1 MGCCQDKDHQ
11 TSDEQAKEEGNEE
24 GREGWTRL
32 GKRVQGAS
40 GSGNGRGKCPK
51 GTAPRG
57 WTRENRTKLSGLLAL
72 SGNEVDLD
80 NIGRRKQRSNE
91 SLLITVLWRRLSMF
105 SRRGSSRSSKRLSEQ
120 TQKQDSQ
127 IQERKREGSH
137 KEPEKG

>member
-1 MGCCQDKDHQ
+1 MGCCQDKDRQ
-11 TSDEQAKEEGNEE
+11 TSDDQAREDGNEE
-24 GREGWTRL
+24 GRTRL
-32 GKRVQGAS
+32 T
-40 GSGNGRGKCPK
+40 NGRG
-51 GTAPRG
+51 
-57 WTRENRTKLSGLLAL
+57 N
-72 SGNEVDLD
+72 GNDLD

-105 SRRGSSRSSKRLSEQ
+105 SRRGSSKRASEQ

>member
-24 GREGWTRL
+24 GRE
-32 GKRVQGAS
+32 
-40 GSGNGRGKCPK
+40 
-51 GTAPRG
+51 
-57 WTRENRTKLSGLLAL
+57 
-72 SGNEVDLD
+72 GNEVDLD

-105 SRRGSSRSSKRLSEQ
+105 SRRGSSRSSK
-120 TQKQDSQ
+120 QDSQ

>member
-11 TSDEQAKEEGNEE
+11 TSDERGREE
-24 GREGWTRL
+24 GREE
-32 GKRVQGAS
+32 
-40 GSGNGRGKCPK
+40 GND
-51 GTAPRG
+51 
-57 WTRENRTKLSGLLAL
+57 
-72 SGNEVDLD
+72 VDLD
-80 NIGRRKQRSNE
+80 NTGRRKQRSNE

-105 SRRGSSRSSKRLSEQ
+105 SRRGSSRSSKRLSDQ

>member
-24 GREGWTRL
+24 
-32 GKRVQGAS
+32 
-40 GSGNGRGKCPK
+40 
-51 GTAPRG
+51 
-57 WTRENRTKLSGLLAL
+57 
-72 SGNEVDLD
+72 GNEVDLD